1 MSLYSRPS
9 FLQPAIC
16 TSSLPALM
24 TFSLVAFSAL
34 AVSRSHQYLPSIFL
48 LPCIL
53 ACAVILWIVRVV
65 LKAVSNSVLDANMA
79 SESSEVSLYHSN
91 HIAELSRPIA
101 HSLPRRPFP
110 LSAPTLARL
119 RRPSSSEKTLIP
131 STKEVPP
138 DEALLRRS
146 EHMSTNIYHPGSCGY
161 RRCVD
166 PS

>member
-24 TFSLVAFSAL
+24 TFSLATLSTL
-34 AVSRSHQYLPSIFL
+34 ACF

-53 ACAVILWIVRVV
+53 TCAIMLWIVRVV
-65 LKAVSNSVLDANMA
+65 KAVSTSFPF
-79 SESSEVSLYHSN
+79 
-91 HIAELSRPIA
+91 IAQIIRRTIARPIA

-110 LSAPTLARL
+110 LSAPTLARF

-138 DEALLRRS
+138 DEALLRFGERRC
-146 EHMSTNIYHPGSCGY
+146 MQTDSCGY

-166 PS
+166 PSYEEREQSPGG